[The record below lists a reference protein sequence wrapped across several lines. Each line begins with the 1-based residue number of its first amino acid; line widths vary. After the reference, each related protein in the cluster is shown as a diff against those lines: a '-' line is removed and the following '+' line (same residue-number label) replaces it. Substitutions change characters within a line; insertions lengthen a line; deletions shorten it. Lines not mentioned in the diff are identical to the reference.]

1 MTKKKTP
8 ERQQGS
14 RKILDDSLTVQNV
27 LEFADCLLDEWRPYL
42 LTEGDMLLGRELSI
56 DRAIIHQLQ
65 KAVATRSTTYDLVL
79 KTLSETV
86 KELDALRTENKQL
99 KKGYQD
105 LCKAWDEN
113 KLLHLELGTRQ
124 KKHVETCDKN
134 FLKLKEQVEN
144 LMRRL

>member
-14 RKILDDSLTVQNV
+14 RKILDDSLTVQNI
-27 LEFADCLLDEWRPYL
+27 LEFADCPLEDWRPYL
-42 LTEGDMLLGRELSI
+42 LTEGAMLLGRELSI
-56 DRAIIHQLQ
+56 NRAIIHQLQ

-86 KELDALRTENKQL
+86 KELDALRAENKQL

-105 LCKAWDEN
+105 LCKARDKDQKVLSTITFKQKDFIEEVRN
-113 KLLHLELGTRQ
+113 KFKALG
-124 KKHVETCDKN
+124 V
-134 FLKLKEQVEN
+134 
-144 LMRRL
+144 